1 MAVVLNI
8 GHEISITQIKKN
20 TVLEYSDLGPFD
32 LELIEGPGLKDYLS
46 GLIQSWPVLSSEPVY
61 VTLSSGCGIV
71 YKIFSMAVDSVLVN
85 GSRTTAEDMRAEAR
99 EIFLSHLPYGLEG
112 EYISSVMAEYK
123 NDTDYIISCAYIP
136 KRLVDNII
144 ECFQELNISLLDVYP
159 FIYGIY
165 KALDVQR
172 FSQIVIDLGKDVML
186 VNGLGMI
193 GWSKPETYSEDMT
206 KNYLINQSQVYYN
219 IDPKVAETFVVDMYD
234 IETCMLSG
242 FAARMTINPNIVAAF
257 GLLHSTVK
265 LSKENMVKKGGLQD
279 VVAKLRVFLNGKS
292 EE

>member
-20 TVLEYSDLGPFD
+20 TVLDYSELGSCDLD
-32 LELIEGPGLKDYLS
+32 LLEGPDFKNYLS
-46 GLIQSWPVLSSEPVY
+46 GLLQSWPMLSSEPVY

-85 GSRTTAEDMRAEAR
+85 GSRTTAEDMRAEAK

-112 EYISSVMAEYK
+112 EYIPSVMAEYK

-136 KRLVDNII
+136 KKIVDNII
-144 ECFQELNISLLDVYP
+144 ECFQELNISLLDIHP
-159 FIYGIY
+159 FIYGVY

-172 FSQIVIDLGKDVML
+172 FSQIVVELDKDVIL

-206 KNYLINQSQVYYN
+206 KNYLISQSQVYYN
-219 IDPKVAETFVVDMYD
+219 IDPQIAETFLVDMYD
-234 IETCMLSG
+234 IDTYMLPG
-242 FAARMTINPNIVAAF
+242 FEARMSINPNIVAAF

-265 LSKENMVKKGGLQD
+265 LSKENMVKKGGLED
-279 VVAKLRVFLNGKS
+279 VVAKLRIFLNGKS

>member
-20 TVLEYSDLGPFD
+20 TVLEYSDLGPCD

-71 YKIFSMAVDSVLVN
+71 YKIFSMAADSVLVN

-112 EYISSVMAEYK
+112 EYIPSVMAEYK

-136 KRLVDNII
+136 KKIVDNII
-144 ECFQELNISLLDVYP
+144 ECFHELNISLLDIHP
-159 FIYGIY
+159 FIYGVY

-172 FSQIVIDLGKDVML
+172 FSQIVIDLDKDVIL

-193 GWSKPETYSEDMT
+193 GWSKPEPYSEDMT
-206 KNYLINQSQVYYN
+206 KSYLINQSQVYYN
-219 IDPKVAETFVVDMYD
+219 IDPAVAETFIVDMYD
-234 IETCMLSG
+234 IESYMLSG
-242 FAARMTINPNIVAAF
+242 FTSRMTVNPYIVAAF
-257 GLLHSTVK
+257 GLLHTSVK
-265 LSKENMVKKGGLQD
+265 LNKESMTKKGGLQD
-279 VVAKLRVFLNGKS
+279 VVSKLRIFFNGKT